1 MNEQECETA
10 DSTVERELRYYQ
22 SMLPELGR
30 AAARYRI
37 LQNAVHEGKLLAAT
51 DSGFELIKDLDVY
64 TSSLIHKAERTVD
77 TNYLRA
83 AQQVLSV
90 KIPKELRDGIDARS
104 SS

>member
-1 MNEQECETA
+1 MNEQDNETA
-10 DSTVERELRYYQ
+10 ASVADAERELRYYK
-22 SMLPELGR
+22 SMLPELRR

-64 TSSLIHKAERTVD
+64 TSSLVHKAERTVD

-90 KIPKELRDGIDARS
+90 KIPEELRNAR
-104 SS
+104 